1 MDRAMFRRIDDRMLV
16 SGQLHP
22 KDVAAAAAQGVTM
35 IVNNRPDGE
44 QPGQP
49 PGSAIEAAAQEA
61 GIGYRH
67 IPVAGGLS
75 PEQVEAMQQALDDAQ
90 GQVLAFCTS
99 GTRSTY
105 LWALTRAKAGEEPD
119 TIVARAAAAGYDLAA
134 LRPYLG

>member
-1 MDRAMFRRIDDRMLV
+1 MATQLDEKTLV
-16 SGQLHP
+16 AGQIAP
-22 KDVAAAAAQGVTM
+22 GDVAGMAAEGVTM

-49 PGSAIEAAAQEA
+49 AGSAIEAAAQEA
-61 GIGYRH
+61 GVGYRH
-67 IPVAGGLS
+67 IPVSGGLS
-75 PEQVEAMQQALDDAQ
+75 PEQVEAMQQALDTAE

-105 LWALTRAKAGEEPD
+105 LWALARARAGEEPD
-119 TIVARAAAAGYDLAA
+119 TIVARAAAAGYDLSA

>member
-1 MDRAMFRRIDDRMLV
+1 MFRRIDDRLLV
-16 SGQLHP
+16 SGQILP
-22 KDVAAAAAQGVTM
+22 EDVAEAAAQGVTM

-49 PGSAIEAAAQEA
+49 AGSAIEAAAREA
-61 GIGYRH
+61 GVGYRH
-67 IPVAGGLS
+67 IPVSGGLS
-75 PEQVEAMQQALDDAQ
+75 PEQVEAMQQALDEAE

-105 LWALTRAKAGEEPD
+105 LWALARARAGEEPD
-119 TIVARAAAAGYDLAA
+119 AIVARAAAAGYDLSA